1 MIGRAD
7 KGLLITTGS
16 FSRDARAE
24 AQRDG
29 ATPIDLLDGHELV
42 QKLKELSIGVEVKK
56 QVVERVEIKKEYFSD
71 L

>member
-1 MIGRAD
+1 MVGRAD
-7 KGLLITTGS
+7 KGLLITTSS